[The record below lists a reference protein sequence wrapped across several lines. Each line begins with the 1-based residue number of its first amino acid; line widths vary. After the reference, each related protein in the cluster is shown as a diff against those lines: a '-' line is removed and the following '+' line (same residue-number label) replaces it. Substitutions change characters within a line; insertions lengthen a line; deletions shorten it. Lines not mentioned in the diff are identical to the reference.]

1 MINDNELKTIAK
13 RVLSDSTLRFGVRT
27 LDDDETYKIG
37 DYARESFAWD
47 FEADS
52 SVYDLDNNAES
63 AGYTCATGVDGTQDA
78 DGYADIEEDV
88 QKLVA
93 AMKVAIDYNTKAYNP
108 AKNSKMVILLGQEN
122 WEFETDDFEIN
133 LEDAEVAA
141 VFEMED

>member
-1 MINDNELKTIAK
+1 MIKDSELKEIAK
-13 RVLSDSTLRFGVRT
+13 KVLSDSTLRFGVRT
-27 LDDDETYKIG
+27 LDDDESYKVG
-37 DYARESFAWD
+37 DHARESYAWD

-52 SVYDLDNNAES
+52 SVYDLDNDAES
-63 AGYTCATGVDGTQDA
+63 AGYTCATGVDGSQDT
-78 DGYADIEEDV
+78 DGYADNDEDV
-88 QKLVA
+88 AELVE
-93 AMKVAIDYNTKAYNP
+93 AMKIAITYNARAYNP

>member
-1 MINDNELKTIAK
+1 MIKDNELKEIAK
-13 RVLSDSTLRFGVRT
+13 KVLSDSTLRFGVRT
-27 LDDDETYKIG
+27 LDGDETYKVG
-37 DYARESFAWD
+37 DQARESFAWD

-52 SVYDLDNNAES
+52 SVYDLDNDAES
-63 AGYTCATGVDGTQDA
+63 AGYTCATGVDGSQDT
-78 DGYADIEEDV
+78 DGYADAEEDV
-88 QKLVA
+88 QNLVA
-93 AMKVAIDYNTKAYNP
+93 AMKVAIDYNAKAYNP

>member
-1 MINDNELKTIAK
+1 MIKDSELKTIAK

-63 AGYTCATGVDGTQDA
+63 AGYTCATGVDGTQDT
-78 DGYADIEEDV
+78 DGYADNEDDV
-88 QKLVA
+88 NKLVN
-93 AMKVAIDYNTKAYNP
+93 AMKTAIKYNAHSYNP
-108 AKNSKMVILLGQEN
+108 MKNAKMVILLGQEN

-133 LEDAEVAA
+133 LEGAEVVA
-141 VFEMED
+141 VFDLKD